1 MARALVTLEGVES
14 FIAQPRKSGIVFAPE
29 IELQFQEDTHAR
41 RCERRVV
48 GILVSATIYNLFLIA
63 DWLLVPDVWWTA
75 VSLHFAVVTPWM
87 LIAAWLISRR
97 PSPFVC
103 ESLATSVPLLI
114 ILQIDIG
121 LALTTSATA
130 AHYQYVVIPTLLYT
144 NVSLHRLTFPYAC
157 LATAGVLLCHGS
169 LILTAGGLTGVV
181 IAMIFVQIV
190 VCAYITLVANY
201 SMERDLRRAYV
212 YTLRERLRHAQAEV
226 ASKRDALTGLSNR
239 RHLDDELSKLWA
251 TQIKHEQIV
260 SIIVADIDHFKHLN
274 DRYGHCAGD
283 LCLKRIGGILTGEL
297 RGDADRAIRYGGEE
311 FLVLLPNIRM
321 VDALQIAERIRQA
334 VEDAGIPN
342 ESAGSRGVVTAS
354 LGVATA
360 SVAELSAADLVA
372 AADSALYAAKRNGR
386 NQVWPRTTR
395 PNEAAFPPIDS
406 TSAALLVSN
415 CAA

>member
-1 MARALVTLEGVES
+1 MARAMVTLEGVES
-14 FIAQPRKSGIVFAPE
+14 FIAQPRKSGIAFPPE
-29 IELQFQEDTHAR
+29 IERQFQEDTQDR

-48 GILVSATIYNLFLIA
+48 GMLVSAGIYNLFLIA

-75 VSLHFAVVTPWM
+75 VALHFAVVTPWM

-114 ILQIDIG
+114 ILQIDIC
-121 LALTTSATA
+121 LALTTSANA

-144 NVSLHRLTFPYAC
+144 NVSLHRLTFPFAC

-169 LILTAGGLTGVV
+169 MILTAGGLTGVV

-226 ASKRDALTGLSNR
+226 ESRRDALTGLSNR
-239 RHLDDELSKLWA
+239 RDLDEALSKLWT
-251 TQIKHEQIV
+251 TQNKHEQIV

-274 DRYGHCAGD
+274 DRYGHSTGD
-283 LCLKRIGGILTGEL
+283 LCLRRIGGIIAGEL

-311 FLVLLPNIRM
+311 FLVLLPNIGIF
-321 VDALQIAERIRQA
+321 DAMHIAERIRQA

-342 ESAGSRGVVTAS
+342 EGVGSRGVVTAS

-360 SVAELSAADLVA
+360 SVSDLSAADLIA
-372 AADSALYAAKRNGR
+372 TADSALYAAKRNGR
-386 NQVWPRTTR
+386 NQVWPRGTI
-395 PNEAAFPPIDS
+395 PNEAAFPARDPI
-406 TSAALLVSN
+406 SAALSVSN